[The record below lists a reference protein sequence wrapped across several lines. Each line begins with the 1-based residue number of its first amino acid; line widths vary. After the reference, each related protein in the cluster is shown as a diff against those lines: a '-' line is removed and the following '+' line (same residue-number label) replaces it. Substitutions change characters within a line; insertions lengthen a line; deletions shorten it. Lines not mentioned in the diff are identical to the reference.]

1 MRETI
6 PETGSSEIKIHRM
19 TKDTSR
25 KYFQHVI
32 VIIISDKIRE
42 KEKINIGSYIEGI

>member
-1 MRETI
+1 VRETI

-19 TKDTSR
+19 TKDTTR

-32 VIIISDKIRE
+32 VISISDKITE
-42 KEKINIGSYIEGI
+42 KEKINIGSLIEVI